1 MYPHTRGGLMHRHMN
16 RPSKK
21 YKLLGKHT
29 NMVLYVTK
37 LLFLHFVVTLYQ
49 LLKKWKTLLLYY
61 IYFIFK
67 FTTLL
72 KHCQDYRQA
81 VMINLE

>member
-1 MYPHTRGGLMHRHMN
+1 MHRHMN

-29 NMVLYVTK
+29 NMVLYVTN
-37 LLFLHFVVTLYQ
+37 LLFLYFVVTLYQ
-49 LLKKWKTLLLYY
+49 PLKKWKTLLLYY

-67 FTTLL
+67 FTPLL